1 AKQAQMT
8 LTDYLIECSR
18 NTDITVTDLSEVLHN
33 EYVNLPQRK
42 DTKHEKQKSEHN
54 QYTRVRSETEK

>member
-1 AKQAQMT
+1 MSA
-8 LTDYLIECSR
+8 
-18 NTDITVTDLSEVLHN
+18 N